1 MINRIIE
8 ASLRKAGWELQKIS
22 KASRPTMA
30 QGLKWLAENDIYIST
45 VLDVGASNGGWSKIC
60 MDFFPNATYVLFE
73 PQPVH
78 SKPLDTFSRNCNQT
92 IIPVKKA
99 VGGSTGSTFFDA
111 SDPFGGALAENK
123 AENTIKVELTTIDSS
138 ISELKTEGPYLLK
151 LDTHGFE
158 RSILEGAENTLNHV
172 EILII
177 EAYNY
182 RITEEALLFWE
193 LCAYLSDRG
202 FRPVDIVDTMHRQHD
217 NSLWQMD
224 IFFIRSSWEGFNHI
238 SYR

>member
-1 MINRIIE
+1 MIKRIIE
-8 ASLRKAGWELQKIS
+8 SSLRRAGWELHRIS
-22 KASRPTMA
+22 KTSRPTMQ
-30 QGLKWLAENDIYIST
+30 QGLKWLAANNIFINT
-45 VLDVGASNGGWSKIC
+45 VLDVGASNGCWSKEC
-60 MDFFPNATYVLFE
+60 MKYFPAAAYVLFE

-78 SKPLDTFSRNCNQT
+78 SKALDTFSKNCNQE

-99 VGGSTGSTFFDA
+99 VGGSQGNTYFDA
-111 SDPFGGALAENK
+111 SDPFGGALASSN
-123 AENTIKVELTTIDSS
+123 ANNNISVALTTIDATV
-138 ISELKTEGPYLLK
+138 SELDIEGPYLLK

-158 RSILEGAENTLNHV
+158 KSILDGAADTLKHA

-182 RITEEALLFWE
+182 RITDQAILFWE

-202 FRPVDIVDTMHRQHD
+202 FRPVDMVDTMHRQYD

-238 SYR
+238 SYK